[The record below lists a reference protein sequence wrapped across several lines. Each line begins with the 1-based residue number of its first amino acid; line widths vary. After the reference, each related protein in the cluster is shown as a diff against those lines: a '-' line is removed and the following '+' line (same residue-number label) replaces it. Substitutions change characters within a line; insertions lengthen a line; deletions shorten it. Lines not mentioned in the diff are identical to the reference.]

1 MATTIQIQDNVKKM
15 LDSIKVFKKETYN
28 ETIEW
33 ILEDY
38 KNLNE
43 KTLKEFDE
51 RLKSKDF
58 ISHEEV
64 KKNLGL

>member
-64 KKNLGL
+64 KKNLDL

>member
-38 KNLNE
+38 KKLNA
-43 KTLKEFDE
+43 KTLKEFDK
-51 RLKSKDF
+51 RINSKDF

-64 KKNLGL
+64 MKRFN